1 MRIIS
6 TRDRLV
12 EPLSSG
18 TRMTAIDPFAS
29 ITDLSV
35 RIRDGSLSPVA
46 VVDACLA
53 RIDALNPRLNAFI
66 TVTGDAAREA
76 ARVTESEITGG
87 RWRGPLHGI
96 PVGVKDFY
104 DTAGVKTTAA
114 FERLANR
121 VPVEDADVVR
131 RLKNAGAI
139 IVGKTNMDTLGM
151 ATTGLQS
158 FYGPVKNPWN
168 ADHIAGGSS
177 SGSAAAVAS
186 GMCYATVDTDAIGSC
201 RLPAACCGVV
211 GFKGTYGLISTG
223 GILADQPPPDEMIIW
238 FSHPGVTTRRV
249 SDSALVVD
257 VLKQS
262 EVLSRSMELAH
273 EINEPRRYRVGVATN
288 FKADS
293 AVSAAFQAAVE
304 TVAGLGHEMKT
315 VEIAF
320 AGPSTGIRNIERD
333 RRAVSREMFGDID
346 IVLLPTTTTRVPRV
360 SAEAHPQALSPEN
373 TVFANYYGLPAI
385 TVPGGFDSKGLPVGL
400 QLVGRPSAD
409 LDILILGGQYERAA
423 EWIDAHPVLD

>member
-1 MRIIS
+1 
-6 TRDRLV
+6 
-12 EPLSSG
+12 
-18 TRMTAIDPFAS
+18 MTAIDPFAS

-53 RIDALNPRLNAFI
+53 RIEALNPRLNAFI
-66 TVTGDAAREA
+66 TVTGESSREA
-76 ARVTESEITGG
+76 ARVAESEITGG

-114 FERLANR
+114 FERFANR
-121 VPVEDADVVR
+121 VPAEDAEVVK

-139 IVGKTNMDTLGM
+139 VVGKTNMDTLGM

-158 FYGPVKNPWN
+158 FYGAVKSPWN
-168 ADHIAGGSS
+168 ADYIAGGSS

-211 GFKGTYGLISTG
+211 GFKGSYGLISTE
-223 GILADQPPPDEMIIW
+223 GILSGQPPPDDMIVW
-238 FSHPGVTTRRV
+238 FSHPGIMTRRV
-249 SDSALVVD
+249 YDSALVVD
-257 VLKQS
+257 VLKYP
-262 EVLSRSMELAH
+262 EVLSGTVEFAR
-273 EINEPRRYRVGVATN
+273 EINEPRRFRIGVATN

-293 AVSAAFQAAVE
+293 AASAAFKAAVE
-304 TVAGLGHEMKT
+304 TVAGLGHQMKA

-333 RRAVSREMFGDID
+333 RKAVSRAMFGKID
-346 IVLLPTTTTRVPRV
+346 IVMLPTLTTLVPRARAA
-360 SAEAHPQALSPEN
+360 SYPQALSPEN
-373 TVFANYYGLPAI
+373 TVFAKYYGLPAI
-385 TVPGGFDSKGLPVGL
+385 TVPGGFDSNGLPVGL
-400 QLVGRPSAD
+400 QLVARPSSD
-409 LDILILGGQYERAA
+409 LNVLILGQQYERAA
-423 EWIDAHPVLD
+423 GWMNAHPVLE